1 MISEVLEAQ
10 KVSVAS
16 DSLSQQHS
24 SCDFSHWSKGDVLAN
39 YNRDF
44 QPNLLL

>member
-1 MISEVLEAQ
+1 MILEVLEAQ

-16 DSLSQQHS
+16 DSFPQQHS